1 MLRSSRNI
9 FELLTDCSMLP
20 LLLLLLAAGSVKSE
34 QQHHVWVVEVNSG
47 SEAAVRSIARSHSL
61 DYHGQIPHLRN
72 KFVLRLSKDSPA
84 AQMRRAKRGGLA
96 MHEVVHRSLERHPG
110 VAWVSYQTE
119 LTRGKRDFQRVERFS
134 NVKRLGQPD
143 GQQRDVSDFSPSE
156 LNHHAE
162 SVFTDPLWPR
172 QWYLH
177 DSRTNPNQPKL
188 DLHVIPVWRRNLTGR
203 GVVVAVVDDGLERD
217 HPDLVANYDARASY
231 NYNNNTSDP
240 MPKYVDIEEERH
252 GTRCAGEIAM
262 QANNSHCGV
271 GIAFNARIGG
281 VKILDGRMSD
291 LLEARGLSH
300 ALDYVDIYS
309 ASWGPTDNGATMEAP
324 GPLASEALETGIR
337 RGRNGKGVI
346 YVWASG
352 NGGAFDDNCNCDGY
366 ASSVYTIAVSSAT
379 HGLQPP
385 WYSEHCAAT
394 LATTFSSG
402 SKSGEK
408 MVSTDLRHQCTTEFT
423 GTSASAPIASGIIA
437 LLLEANPSLTYRDVQ
452 HAIVWTAEVAPLQHN
467 LGWET
472 NAAGHKFHHQ
482 FGFGLF
488 NGAAMVKLVDPAIW
502 RSVPPKRI
510 VELDGWNCRHGWQL
524 GRSRS
529 LRCSLT
535 VEPEVE
541 DRVKYLEHLQLR
553 VNMTYPVRGNLAI
566 FITSP
571 AGTRSQLLTRRKLDK
586 ANSGLPSWAF
596 MTVHFWGEEPA
607 GQWTVEIQDQS
618 ESSHSGQ
625 QGLLERL
632 QLVLHGT
639 ETQPDH
645 RARAG
650 GFRSY
655 NRAYNSVK
663 NIIEED
669 RESVASRLMA
679 YYNRLFDSAQHL
691 GYKNRIR
698 PEPQSWLK
706 IIDNN

>member
-1 MLRSSRNI
+1 STPETDACDVFTTYPFASS
-9 FELLTDCSMLP
+9 S
-20 LLLLLLAAGSVKSE
+20 S
-34 QQHHVWVVEVNSG
+34 HVWVVEVNSG
-47 SEAAVRSIARSHSL
+47 SGAAVRSIARSHSL
-61 DYHGQIPHLRN
+61 DYPWP
-72 KFVLRLSKDSPA
+72 DSAPEKQVR
-84 AQMRRAKRGGLA
+84 AQAERRFSGCSNEEGKTRRLA
-96 MHEVVHRSLERHPG
+96 MHEVVHRSLERHPE

-119 LTRGKRDFQRVERFS
+119 LTRGKRDFQAIEPNGRPATRRQRFLAVRAKSSRRKRVHRPA
-134 NVKRLGQPD
+134 V
-143 GQQRDVSDFSPSE
+143 
-156 LNHHAE
+156 A
-162 SVFTDPLWPR
+162 R

-177 DSRTNPNQPKL
+177 DTRTNPNQPKL
-188 DLHVIPVWRRNLTGR
+188 DLHVIPAWRRNLTGR
-203 GVVVAVVDDGLERD
+203 GVVVAVVDDRAG
-217 HPDLVANYDARASY
+217 ARITRIY
-231 NYNNNTSDP
+231 DP

-252 GTRCAGEIAM
+252 GTARCAAKSPCRPTTRTAALASPSTLASEASKFSTSNERPAGGQGEPRTRLCR
-262 QANNSHCGV
+262 H
-271 GIAFNARIGG
+271 
-281 VKILDGRMSD
+281 
-291 LLEARGLSH
+291 LLSQL
-300 ALDYVDIYS
+300 
-309 ASWGPTDNGATMEAP
+309 GPTDNGATMEAP
-324 GPLASEALETGIR
+324 GPLASELWKLASVESQRQGSHLR
-337 RGRNGKGVI
+337 V
-346 YVWASG
+346 ASG

-366 ASSVYTIAVSSAT
+366 ASSVYTIAVSRRHARTAASM
-379 HGLQPP
+379 
-385 WYSEHCAAT
+385 HCAAT

-423 GTSASAPIASGIIA
+423 GTSASAPIASGIICPA
-437 LLLEANPSLTYRDVQ
+437 ARGE
-452 HAIVWTAEVAPLQHN
+452 HAIVWTAEGAPLQHN
-467 LGWET
+467 LGWRRT
-472 NAAGHKFHHQ
+472 LLDTSSTPIRL
-482 FGFGLF
+482 GLF
-488 NGAAMVKLVDPAIW
+488 KRAAMVNWWIR
-502 RSVPPKRI
+502 RSGGR
-510 VELDGWNCRHGWQL
+510 CRQRESLNWMAGTAGMEWQL

-535 VEPEVE
+535 VETRGG

-571 AGTRSQLLTRRKLDK
+571 AAVDQAKAGQSQQRPALL
-586 ANSGLPSWAF
+586 AF
-596 MTVHFWGEEPA
+596 MTGALLGRGA
-607 GQWTVEIQDQS
+607 GRLK
-618 ESSHSGQ
+618 SSHSGQ

-663 NIIEED
+663 NIVIEED
-669 RESVASRLMA
+669 RESVANRLMA